1 MFKQH
6 TYITGEFKESAK
18 TDIIHGVDNVI
29 NALMQLISS
38 AHCKIDSCVD
48 YTRPYLTIEIE
59 KLKNALLD
67 AKTRGVKIRYLTE
80 ITKDNLGYCKQIMP
94 LVDEL
99 RHLNG
104 IKGNFY
110 LSEKE
115 YAAPATFHKKE
126 TSADMM
132 IHSSVK
138 EIIVHQ
144 QYVFDSIW
152 NTSTSA
158 ERKIREIERDVSYGI
173 TEIID
178 HPSNAQELFINL
190 IKSAKSEILLIL
202 PTVNAFI
209 RKYRIGAIQNL
220 KEVSTD
226 TQRRIA
232 SSTNTSSTKENLKKE
247 GGHKGVNV
255 RLLTPHNKT
264 INKIL
269 DELNIKPPPEKGI
282 GFPSLSGKSNS
293 SLFQIRH
300 LESISMHNVTTVT
313 ILVVDRK
320 ASLVLEKV
328 DDSKENF
335 AEAIGLSTY
344 STSEPTIMS
353 YVSIFEN
360 FWGQIELYEKVK
372 EHEKMQKEF
381 INIASHELKTPTQ
394 SILAFSTLIR
404 RHPERRDE
412 MLDAIERNA
421 ARLQSLTNNILDVSR
436 IDSQTLRLN
445 KEKFNINEKIRDV
458 VNDLNTRHG
467 AEITFADPKVDPIV
481 VEADKIRI
489 YEVISNLL
497 TNAIKIVQ
505 NNGGSSVSNSN
516 RGSGGGLREATIT
529 VSAVINSNP
538 LYKRGSNNVGE
549 EDVTISIMDRGTG
562 IDPDIKDKLFSK
574 FFTKSETGT
583 GLGLYICKG
592 IVESHG
598 GRIWAE
604 NNKDGKGATFSFSLP
619 LNKKQQRLV
628 YLPNK
633 QDGHTHDE

>member
-1 MFKQH
+1 MLKSH
-6 TYITGEFKESAK
+6 TYVTGEFKETAK
-18 TDIIHGVDNVI
+18 TDIIHGVDNVV
-29 NALMQLISS
+29 NALLHLISN
-38 AHCKIDSCVD
+38 AHYKIDSCVD
-48 YTRPYLTIEIE
+48 YTRPYLTIEIK
-59 KLKNALLD
+59 KLKDALLD

-94 LVDEL
+94 LVAEL

-126 TSADMM
+126 ISADMM

-178 HPSNAQELFINL
+178 HPSNAQKLFIHL
-190 IKSAKSEILLIL
+190 IKSAKFEILLIL

-209 RKYRIGAIQNL
+209 RKYKIGAIQKL

-226 TQRRIA
+226 TQRGIA
-232 SSTNTSSTKENLKKE
+232 SSTISSTKENLQKE
-247 GGHKGVNV
+247 NGCEGVNV
-255 RLLTPHNKT
+255 RLLTPHSET
-264 INKIL
+264 INKII
-269 DELNIKPPPEKGI
+269 DELNIQPSREKDI
-282 GFPSLSGKSNS
+282 GFASPSNKSNS
-293 SLFQIRH
+293 SLFQIRR
-300 LESISMHNVTTVT
+300 LESISPHNVTTVT

-360 FWGQIELYEKVK
+360 FWSQIELYEKLK

-394 SILAFSTLIR
+394 SILAFSNLIR

-458 VNDLNTRHG
+458 VNDLKTRHG
-467 AEITFADPKVDPIV
+467 AEVAFADPKVDPIV

-489 YEVISNLL
+489 YEVLSNLL

-505 NNGGSSVSNSN
+505 NNGGGSSVSNSN
-516 RGSGGGLREATIT
+516 ISSSDGFSEATIT
-529 VSAVINSNP
+529 VSTVINSNP
-538 LYKRGSNNVGE
+538 LYKRASNNVGE

-562 IDPDIKDKLFSK
+562 IDPDIMDKLFSK

-592 IVESHG
+592 IIESHG

-604 NNKDGKGATFSFSLP
+604 NNKYGKGATFSFSLP
-619 LNKKQQRLV
+619 LNKKQQRQV
-628 YLPNK
+628 YSTNK
-633 QDGHTHDE
+633 QDGTDQL

>member
-1 MFKQH
+1 MFKPH

-18 TDIIHGVDNVI
+18 TDIIHGIDNVVDTLSQFMS
-29 NALMQLISS
+29 NA
-38 AHCKIDSCVD
+38 HYKIDACVD
-48 YTRPYLTIEIE
+48 YTRPYLTIEIK
-59 KLKNALLD
+59 KLKDALFD

-110 LSEKE
+110 LSEQE
-115 YAAPATFHKKE
+115 YAAPATFHRKE
-126 TSADMM
+126 SSANMM

-138 EIIVHQ
+138 EIVLHQ

-152 NTSTSA
+152 NTSTA
-158 ERKIREIERDVSYGI
+158 AGRKIREIEGGVSYGI
-173 TEIID
+173 TEVID
-178 HPSNAQELFINL
+178 HSSKAQELFINL

-209 RKYRIGAIQNL
+209 RKYRIGAIQTL
-220 KEVSTD
+220 KELSTD
-226 TQRRIA
+226 TQRRKG
-232 SSTNTSSTKENLKKE
+232 SSTTTSSTKENLQKE
-247 GGHKGVNV
+247 DGRGGVSI
-255 RLLTPHNKT
+255 RLLTPHNET
-264 INKIL
+264 INKII
-269 DELNIKPPPEKGI
+269 DELNIKPSTEKSI
-282 GFPSLSGKSNS
+282 NFPSTSGKNND

-300 LESISMHNVTTVT
+300 LESISAHNVTTVT

-320 ASLVLEKV
+320 ASLVLEKI
-328 DDSKENF
+328 DDSKETF

-360 FWGQIELYEKVK
+360 FWNQIELYEKLK

-412 MLDAIERNA
+412 MMDAIERNA
-421 ARLQSLTNNILDVSR
+421 VRLESLTNNILDVSR
-436 IDSQTLRLN
+436 IDSQTLKLN

-458 VNDLNTRHG
+458 VNDLKTKHG
-467 AEITFADPKVDPIV
+467 AEITFADPKIDPIV

-497 TNAIKIVQ
+497 INAIKIVQ
-505 NNGGSSVSNSN
+505 NNGSSVINSNS
-516 RGSGGGLREATIT
+516 GSGDGLGEGTIT
-529 VSAVINSNP
+529 VSAAIDSNP
-538 LYKRGSNNVGE
+538 LYERGSGSVKADE
-549 EDVTISIMDRGTG
+549 VIISVRDRGTG
-562 IDPDIKDKLFSK
+562 IDSDMKGKLFSK
-574 FFTKSETGT
+574 FFTKSGAGT

-604 NNKDGKGATFSFSLP
+604 NNKDGKGATFSFRLP
-619 LNKKQQRLV
+619 LHKKTTTTASLF
-628 YLPNK
+628 N
-633 QDGHTHDE
+633 

>member
-1 MFKQH
+1 
-6 TYITGEFKESAK
+6 
-18 TDIIHGVDNVI
+18 
-29 NALMQLISS
+29 
-38 AHCKIDSCVD
+38 
-48 YTRPYLTIEIE
+48 
-59 KLKNALLD
+59 
-67 AKTRGVKIRYLTE
+67 
-80 ITKDNLGYCKQIMP
+80 
-94 LVDEL
+94 
-99 RHLNG
+99 
-104 IKGNFY
+104 
-110 LSEKE
+110 
-115 YAAPATFHKKE
+115 
-126 TSADMM
+126 MM

-138 EIIVHQ
+138 EIVLHQ
-144 QYVFDSIW
+144 QYIFDSIW
-152 NTSTSA
+152 STSTAA

-178 HPSNAQELFINL
+178 DSSKAQELFIGL
-190 IKSAKSEILLIL
+190 IKSAKFEILLIL
-202 PTVNAFI
+202 PTINAFI
-209 RKYRIGAIQNL
+209 RKHRIGAIQKL

-226 TQRRIA
+226 TQRGIA
-232 SSTNTSSTKENLKKE
+232 SSTISSTKENLQKE
-247 GGHKGVNV
+247 NGCEGVNV
-255 RLLTPHNKT
+255 RLLTPHSET
-264 INKIL
+264 INKII
-269 DELNIKPPPEKGI
+269 DELNIQPSREKDI
-282 GFPSLSGKSNS
+282 GFASPSNKSNS
-293 SLFQIRH
+293 SLFQIRR
-300 LESISMHNVTTVT
+300 LESISPHNVTTVT

-360 FWGQIELYEKVK
+360 FWSQIELYEKLK

-394 SILAFSTLIR
+394 SILAFSNLIR

-458 VNDLNTRHG
+458 VNDLKTRHG
-467 AEITFADPKVDPIV
+467 AEVAFADPKVDPIV

-489 YEVISNLL
+489 YEVLSNLL

-505 NNGGSSVSNSN
+505 NNGGGSNVSNSN
-516 RGSGGGLREATIT
+516 RGSGGDSLSEATIT
-529 VSAVINSNP
+529 VSTAINSNP
-538 LYKRGSNNVGE
+538 LYKRASNNVGE

-562 IDPDIKDKLFSK
+562 IDPDIMDKLFSK

-592 IVESHG
+592 IIESHG

-619 LNKKQQRLV
+619 LNKKQQRQV
-628 YLPNK
+628 YSTNK
-633 QDGHTHDE
+633 QDGTDQL

>member
-1 MFKQH
+1 MLKPH
-6 TYITGEFKESAK
+6 TYVTGEFKETAK
-18 TDIIHGVDNVI
+18 TDIIHGVDNVV
-29 NALMQLISS
+29 NALLHLISNT
-38 AHCKIDSCVD
+38 HYKIDSCLD
-48 YTRPYLTIEIE
+48 YTRPYLTIEIK
-59 KLKNALLD
+59 KLKDALLD

-152 NTSTSA
+152 NISTSA

-178 HPSNAQELFINL
+178 HPSNAQKLFINL
-190 IKSAKSEILLIL
+190 IKSAKFEILLIL

-209 RKYRIGAIQNL
+209 RKYRIGAIQKL

-226 TQRRIA
+226 TQRRIV
-232 SSTNTSSTKENLKKE
+232 SSTNTSSTKESLQKE
-247 GGHKGVNV
+247 DGCDGVNV
-255 RLLTPHNKT
+255 RLLTPHSET
-264 INKIL
+264 INKII
-269 DELNIKPPPEKGI
+269 DELNIKPSPEKDI
-282 GFPSLSGKSNS
+282 GFPSSSDKSNS

-300 LESISMHNVTTVT
+300 LESISSHNVTTVT

-360 FWGQIELYEKVK
+360 FWSQIELYEKLK

-394 SILAFSTLIR
+394 SILAFSNLIR

-458 VNDLNTRHG
+458 VNDLKTRHG
-467 AEITFADPKVDPIV
+467 AEVAFADPKVDPIV

-489 YEVISNLL
+489 YEVLSNLL

-505 NNGGSSVSNSN
+505 NNDGGSSVSNSN
-516 RGSGGGLREATIT
+516 RGSSDGFREATIT
-529 VSAVINSNP
+529 VSIAINSNP
-538 LYKRGSNNVGE
+538 LYKRSSNNVGE

-562 IDPDIKDKLFSK
+562 IDPDIMDKLFSK

-592 IVESHG
+592 IIESHG

-619 LNKKQQRLV
+619 LNKKQQRQV
-628 YLPNK
+628 YSTNK
-633 QDGHTHDE
+633 QDGTDQL